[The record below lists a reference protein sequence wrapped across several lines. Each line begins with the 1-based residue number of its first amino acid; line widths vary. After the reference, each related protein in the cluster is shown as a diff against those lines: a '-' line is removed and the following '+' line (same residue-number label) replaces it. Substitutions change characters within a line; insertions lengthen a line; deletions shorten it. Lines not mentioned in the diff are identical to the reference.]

1 MKAFLQFLQRAFKY
15 FRNTKRVWRRPPR
28 ASLLIIDR
36 GTASPLDEMFAHH
49 NPHIMEIRGESVN
62 MFALLRALPK
72 IHLGAVAYLE
82 AYIDFVKPKLI
93 LSRTDNNHTLWQ
105 LKRRP
110 NVTYKVALI
119 QNGWRTR
126 FVRSMA
132 IGIRSDVDSKTL
144 KSDKYFVFGNNT
156 IDLINDRVSV
166 DFEKIGNV
174 VLNTF
179 SFASSSK
186 IKKGTDSDLR
196 VALISTFRSKESE
209 MNNAQIIVYQSLDNY
224 VADRGYKLLIIGNAL
239 GVVEQK
245 LESDFFSKVFSRTNY
260 ELGFFRNANG
270 SYSKLGNN
278 KWIISG
284 HSTLGYESLVTG
296 IPVGFVLPSAKIFD
310 DRDFQSSSGLGAS
323 GAFWCRSDDPHE
335 HKRVFA
341 YLDNVSDEQW
351 ERDSGWIR
359 DQLMVHDYGN
369 TKIRAY
375 VEGVLTD
382 SLESK

>member
-15 FRNTKRVWRRPPR
+15 FRNTERVWRRPPR

-49 NPHIMEIRGESVN
+49 NPHVMEIRGESVN
-62 MFALLRALPK
+62 MLALFRALPK

-110 NVTYKVALI
+110 NVTYQVALV
-119 QNGWRTR
+119 QNGWRLNLEFEMPELLNLAGPCGGWEIDKLFAFGSAWASQIPAHVR
-126 FVRSMA
+126 FRAELNGSSKANNFLFSRSSERNGVGF
-132 IGIRSDVDSKTL
+132 ISSYRSTVGKSKNYLDVSVHYQYLDSKV
-144 KSDKYFVFGNNT
+144 SDSGK
-156 IDLINDRVSV
+156 DLIIVANSKKS
-166 DFEKIGNV
+166 ESEWAE
-174 VLNTF
+174 LTYYSE
-179 SFASSSK
+179 SFAKSKWALSSRDSLSSSYQQLQNVECV
-186 IKKGTDSDLR
+186 I
-196 VALISTFRSKESE
+196 VES
-209 MNNAQIIVYQSLDNY
+209 S
-224 VADRGYKLLIIGNAL
+224 
-239 GVVEQK
+239 
-245 LESDFFSKVFSRTNY
+245 S
-260 ELGFFRNANG
+260 
-270 SYSKLGNN
+270 
-278 KWIISG
+278 
-284 HSTLGYESLVTG
+284 LGYECLG
-296 IPVGFVLPSAKIFD
+296 MGMRVGFIAFRPQHRQDRRFGKPLEFGEKGPFWTNDPSEEEIGRILD
-310 DRDFQSSSGLGAS
+310 
-323 GAFWCRSDDPHE
+323 
-335 HKRVFA
+335 
-341 YLDNVSDEQW
+341 YLLNVSDEQW

>member
-49 NPHIMEIRGESVN
+49 KPHIMEIRGESVN
-62 MFALLRALPK
+62 MLALFRALPK

-110 NVTYKVALI
+110 NVTYQVALV
-119 QNGWRTR
+119 QNGWRFPGTEN
-126 FVRSMA
+126 SMA
-132 IGIRSDVDSKTL
+132 IGTGKRDYIDIFFSMGSATPYSFSFESHSGFTEIGSLYLNEIPHPQSEIKSKHQLLLVSIFRVKTSWEIQGLNDFIGFEKAVTKRHLPVSIICQSRVASDQISEENFYSVAIPQVDKKFLKRASTL
-144 KSDKYFVFGNNT
+144 SSYHWLKRGN
-156 IDLINDRVSV
+156 ILIND
-166 DFEKIGNV
+166 I
-174 VLNTF
+174 
-179 SFASSSK
+179 
-186 IKKGTDSDLR
+186 
-196 VALISTFRSKESE
+196 
-209 MNNAQIIVYQSLDNY
+209 
-224 VADRGYKLLIIGNAL
+224 
-239 GVVEQK
+239 
-245 LESDFFSKVFSRTNY
+245 
-260 ELGFFRNANG
+260 
-270 SYSKLGNN
+270 
-278 KWIISG
+278 
-284 HSTLGYESLVTG
+284 STLGYEALAIG
-296 IPVGFVLPSAKIFD
+296 LRVGFISVQHRWREHSRFGKPLEFGEKGPFWTNDPSEEEVGRILD
-310 DRDFQSSSGLGAS
+310 
-323 GAFWCRSDDPHE
+323 
-335 HKRVFA
+335 
-341 YLDNVSDEQW
+341 YLLNVSDEQW

>member
-49 NPHIMEIRGESVN
+49 KPHIMEIRGESVN
-62 MFALLRALPK
+62 MLALFRALPK

-110 NVTYKVALI
+110 NVTYQVALV

-126 FVRSMA
+126 YVRSMSV
-132 IGIRSDVDSKTL
+132 GLRSDANYETL
-144 KSDKYFVFGNNT
+144 KSDKYFVFGNST
-156 IDLINDRVSV
+156 IDLTKKRLSA
-166 DFEKIGNV
+166 DFEKIGNIL
-174 VLNTF
+174 LNEF
-179 SFASSSK
+179 SFDGA
-186 IKKGTDSDLR
+186 GTQDKNSDSR
-196 VALISTFRSKESE
+196 QSVALISTFRSKESE
-209 MNNAQIIVYQSLDNY
+209 MNDAQRFVYESLDNFL
-224 VADRGYKLLIIGNAL
+224 AIRGYKLLIIGNAL
-239 GVVEQK
+239 AVVEQK
-245 LESDFFSKVFSRTNY
+245 LESIFFSEVFSRTNY
-260 ELGFFRNANG
+260 ELGFFRKKNG
-270 SYSKLGNN
+270 SYRKLQDN
-278 KWIISG
+278 KWIVSG

-296 IPVGFVLPSAKIFD
+296 VPVGFVLPNSKIFD
-310 DRDFQSSSGLGAS
+310 DRDFQSSSGLDTS
-323 GAFWCRSDDPHE
+323 GAFWCRSDDPGEHE
-335 HKRVFA
+335 RVFT
-341 YLDNVSDEQW
+341 YLENVSDEQW